1 MNNNKE
7 IIVKELIE
15 AQLAINTARAEL
27 LSLKKEEE
35 EYIGLREDKVKENI
49 ANILKESE
57 ETFDEIEKNYTELRS
72 VVSQL
77 KDFIKNI
84 IKLKDNT
91 TKQSKDL
98 QTLIKDNNSLLE
110 EKIERLKK
118 VKNEIIKEK
127 SKLLAK
133 EEEIEIWNKK
143 LKIEE
148 KAIYDKRDA
157 FERAWK
163 DLRR

>member
-1 MNNNKE
+1 ME
-7 IIVKELIE
+7 AEL
-15 AQLAINTARAEL
+15 AVSMARAEL
-27 LSLKKEEE
+27 INLKKEEE
-35 EYIGLREDKVKENI
+35 EYIRLREDKVKENI

-57 ETFDEIEKNYTELRS
+57 ETFDEIEKNYSELRS
-72 VVSQL
+72 VVSRL
-77 KDFIKNI
+77 KDFTENI
-84 IKLKDNT
+84 IKLKNNT

-98 QTLIKDNNSLLE
+98 QILIDSSNTLLE
-110 EKIERLKK
+110 EKIKGLKK
-118 VKNEIIKEK
+118 VKNEVIKEK

-133 EEEIEIWNKK
+133 EKEIEVWNKK

-163 DLRR
+163 DLRK